1 MNIETIAERTGLSL
15 EEAERTVREL
25 EEAGYLVS
33 GPRTH
38 PAADAFPSMDAVR
51 FDELK
56 ADIELNGQREPITI
70 CEGMILDGRH
80 RYQACL
86 LLGMEPLIREFDGD
100 PWAYAWSLNGARR
113 DLDATVRALIFK
125 RCEDGSAKWAKRLAE
140 IAEEGN
146 RKKSAAMAGLPAAKK
161 GDSRKAKDVAD
172 HSEPQHAGGR
182 HVAREARA
190 AEAKVSP
197 ATMARADQI
206 AKRPD
211 LEKKVVAGEMKPAE
225 ALREIRSTKRRLQL
239 EEAAA
244 KAAAERHES
253 DRPKWSIL
261 NVDVMDGLES
271 VRDEHGPAR
280 LIFTDPP
287 YNIGVDYGDG
297 EQADRL
303 SDAAY
308 MKWVRQWFALC
319 WDCLTDDGSLWVM
332 IGDEY
337 AAEYAADLKSTG
349 FTIRSW
355 IKWYETFGVNCSNK
369 FNRTSRHIFYAVKDA
384 SLFVFNPE
392 AVSRPSDRQSKYGD
406 KRASSGGKIWDDVWQ
421 IPRLTGTCSERIPD
435 KSGDFFPTQLPLAL
449 VEPIVLCASM
459 PGDLVVDPFN
469 GSGTTGVAA
478 IRNGRKYVGVEKSRA
493 FADMANLRLVGVT

>member
-1 MNIETIAERTGLSL
+1 MTATATQLKN
-15 EEAERTVREL
+15 
-25 EEAGYLVS
+25 
-33 GPRTH
+33 H
-38 PAADAFPSMDAVR
+38 PAADAFPMMDAAR
-51 FDELK
+51 LDELK
-56 ADIELNGQREPITI
+56 ADIAANGQREPITV
-70 CEGMILDGRH
+70 CDGMILDGRN
-80 RYQACL
+80 RYRACIE
-86 LLGMEPLIREFDGD
+86 LGIEPETRKYSGD
-100 PWAYAWSLNGARR
+100 PWAFAWSLNGERR
-113 DLDATVRALIFK
+113 DLEATVRALIYR
-125 RCEDGSAKWAKRLAE
+125 RCQEGSEKWANRLAK
-140 IAEEGN
+140 IAEEGK
-146 RKKSAAMAGLPAAKK
+146 RKKSEAAKEQH
-161 GDSRKAKDVAD
+161 AKSTPRRGETLVAD
-172 HSEPQHAGGR
+172 HNDPSPKKDKHP
-182 HVAREARA
+182 AREARA

-225 ALREIRSTKRRLQL
+225 ALREIRSTKRRQEL
-239 EEAAA
+239 EQAAA

-261 NVDVMDGLES
+261 NVDVLDGLES
-271 VRDEHGPAR
+271 VRDQHGPAR

-287 YNIGVDYGDG
+287 YNIGIDYGDG

-337 AAEYAADLKSTG
+337 AAEYAVELKATG
-349 FTIRSW
+349 YTVRSW

-369 FNRTSRHIFYAVKDA
+369 FNRTSRHIFYAVKDPA
-384 SLFVFNPE
+384 AFVFNPE
-392 AVSRPSDRQSKYGD
+392 AVTRPSDRQTKYGD
-406 KRASSGGKIWDDVWQ
+406 SRASAGGKIWDDVWQ
-421 IPRLTGTCSERIPD
+421 ISRLTGTCSERIPD
-435 KSGDFFPTQLPLAL
+435 FPTQLPLAL

-469 GSGTTGVAA
+469 GSGTTGVASV
-478 IRNGRKYVGVEKSRA
+478 RNGRKYVGVEKSEA
-493 FADMANLRLVGVT
+493 FADIATKRITAS

>member
-1 MNIETIAERTGLSL
+1 M
-15 EEAERTVREL
+15 
-25 EEAGYLVS
+25 
-33 GPRTH
+33 
-38 PAADAFPSMDAVR
+38 
-51 FDELK
+51 
-56 ADIELNGQREPITI
+56 
-70 CEGMILDGRH
+70 
-80 RYQACL
+80 
-86 LLGMEPLIREFDGD
+86 
-100 PWAYAWSLNGARR
+100 
-113 DLDATVRALIFK
+113 IFK
-125 RCEDGSAKWAKRLAE
+125 RCEDGSAKWAKRLAK

-146 RKKSAAMAGLPAAKK
+146 RKKSEAVKSQPRDAAGRVEKKPVVDHRDPPSAKK
-161 GDSRKAKDVAD
+161 
-172 HSEPQHAGGR
+172 

-211 LEKKVVAGEMKPAE
+211 LERKVVAGEMKPAE
-225 ALREIRSTKRRLQL
+225 ALREIRSTKRRQEL

-244 KAAAERHES
+244 KAAVERHES
-253 DRPKWSIL
+253 DRPNWSIL

-287 YNIGVDYGDG
+287 YNIGIDYGG
-297 EQADRL
+297 GAKADRL
-303 SDAAY
+303 DDDEY
-308 MKWVRQWFALC
+308 MSWFSNWLALC
-319 WDCLTDDGSLWVM
+319 WECLTEDGSAWVM

-337 AAEYAADLKSTG
+337 AAEYAVAIKEAG

-369 FNRTSRHIFYAVKDA
+369 FNRTSRHIFYAVKDP
-384 SLFVFNPE
+384 SSFVFNQE
-392 AVSRPSDRQSKYGD
+392 AVTRPSDRQTKYGD
-406 KRASSGGKIWDDVWQ
+406 SRAASGGKLWDDVWQ

-435 KSGDFFPTQLPLAL
+435 FPTQLPLAL

-469 GSGTTGVAA
+469 GSGTTGVASV
-478 IRNGRKYVGVEKSRA
+478 RNGRKYIGIEKSEA
-493 FADMANLRLVGVT
+493 FADIATKRITAS

>member
-1 MNIETIAERTGLSL
+1 MTTATDIK
-15 EEAERTVREL
+15 
-25 EEAGYLVS
+25 
-33 GPRTH
+33 PH
-38 PAADAFPSMDAVR
+38 PAADAFPMMDDDRYGELLADVR
-51 FDELK
+51 Q
-56 ADIELNGQREPITI
+56 NGQVMPITV
-70 CEGMILDGRH
+70 CDGMILDGRN
-80 RYQACL
+80 RYRACVE
-86 LLGMEPLIREFDGD
+86 LGIEPETREYSGD
-100 PWAYAWSLNGARR
+100 PWAYAWSMNGARR
-113 DLDATVRALIFK
+113 DLEATVRALIFK
-125 RCEDGSAKWAKRLAE
+125 RCENGSAKWAKRLAK

-146 RKKSAAMAGLPAAKK
+146 RKKSEAAK
-161 GDSRKAKDVAD
+161 G
-172 HSEPQHAGGR
+172 QHARSTPRHGETLVVDHTDPPPKKT

-225 ALREIRSTKRRLQL
+225 ALREIRSTKRRQEL

-244 KAAAERHES
+244 KATAERHES
-253 DRPKWSIL
+253 DRPKWSII
-261 NVDVMDGLES
+261 NADVIEGLES

-287 YNIGVDYGDG
+287 YNIGIDYGDG

-308 MKWVRQWFALC
+308 MKWVRHWFSLC

-337 AAEYAADLKSTG
+337 AAEYAVELKATG
-349 FTIRSW
+349 YTIRSW

-369 FNRTSRHIFYAVKDA
+369 FNRTSRHIFYAVKDPA
-384 SLFVFNPE
+384 SFVFNTA
-392 AVSRPSDRQSKYGD
+392 AVTRPSDRQTKYGD
-406 KRASSGGKIWDDVWQ
+406 SRASSGGKIWDDVWQ
-421 IPRLTGTCSERIPD
+421 IPRLTGTCVERIPD
-435 KSGDFFPTQLPLAL
+435 FPTQLPLAL

-469 GSGTTGVAA
+469 GSGTTGVASV
-478 IRNGRKYVGVEKSRA
+478 RNGRKYVGIEKSEVFSDIATKRITA
-493 FADMANLRLVGVT
+493 S